1 LKEKNLPPLLLL
13 VLISFLFPALAF
25 AMDVN
30 LAWDPNSGDNLAGY
44 HVYAREEG
52 EAYNY
57 NHPEWEGTDTQCTV
71 KGFDEYESYYF
82 VVRAF
87 DSDGNESGD
96 SNEVYLASEYA
107 PDSSLD
113 NGGSASGGGGGGG
126 GCFIVSLI
134 GD

>member
-1 LKEKNLPPLLLL
+1 MKEKNLPPLLLL